1 MSVCTDTFRPRYGVQ
16 KANGW
21 YRITNPEGAF
31 VGQPYSGKKAAQE
44 AADRMQAEAD
54 QKAKRGERCCLR
66 CGSPFLSEGIHNRMC
81 NRCRGLGDVGSLS
94 LPATST
100 AKIRRAAQS

>member
-1 MSVCTDTFRPRYGVQ
+1 MSACTDTVRRRYGVQ

-21 YRITNPEGAF
+21 HRITNPEGAF
-31 VGQPYSGKKAAQE
+31 VGQPYSSKKAALE
-44 AADRMQAEAD
+44 AADRLQQAAD
-54 QKAKRGERCCLR
+54 SKSKPGERCCLR